1 MKMYIIIND
10 KLKDKGLIAAQ
21 CSHAVLDYMDNK
33 IKECCNPAFGYS
45 VCEDINELRIMLDYF
60 RYNGNGMIVLKAP
73 EEILIQLQNQGY
85 TTVVDRLMDNMVV
98 AVNLGMCDEVPEVT
112 KGLKLV

>member
-1 MKMYIIIND
+1 MKMYIIVND

-21 CSHAVLDYMDNK
+21 CSHAVLDYMN
-33 IKECCNPAFGYS
+33 E
-45 VCEDINELRIMLDYF
+45 EINGFLEMSDVEEFKQQLDYF

-73 EEILIQLQNQGY
+73 EEVLIGLQKQGY
-85 TTVVDRLMDNMVV
+85 TTVIDRLMDNMVV
-98 AVNLGMCDEVPEVT
+98 AVNLGMCDEVPEAT